1 MLRSGGK
8 MTVTLEK
15 LPNEPIVMATL
26 SGEVTIA
33 EMEDMYAQCAQII
46 KEIGHIYRVTHLD
59 NPTTG
64 FMDILKILQAA
75 GKGMPGSSSD
85 PNVGVIFLGSGS
97 LIQLI
102 TNTMRQ
108 PQFAGVQFPI
118 FQSMEDTLIY
128 IRYDM
133 DKRRTKEMNKQAE
146 ESKST
151 PPQ

>member
-1 MLRSGGK
+1 

-15 LPNEPIVMATL
+15 MPNEPIVTATL

-33 EMEDMYAQCAQII
+33 EMEEMYAKCAEII
-46 KEIGHIYRVTHLD
+46 KEVGRIYRITRLD
-59 NPTTG
+59 NTTTG

-75 GKGMPGSSSD
+75 GKGNPGSSSD

-108 PQFAGVQFPI
+108 PQFAGVQLPI
-118 FQSMEDTLIY
+118 FQSMEDTLTY

-133 DKRRTKEMNKQAE
+133 DKRRTKEMSKQVEA
-146 ESKST
+146 SKDT

>member
-1 MLRSGGK
+1 

-15 LPNEPIVMATL
+15 LPDEPIVMATL

-33 EMEDMYAQCAQII
+33 EMETMYAQCAEII
-46 KEIGHIYRVTHLD
+46 KEVGRIYRITRLE
-59 NPTTG
+59 NTTTG

-75 GKGMPGSSSD
+75 GKGSPGSSSD
-85 PNVGVIFLGSGS
+85 PKVGVIFLGSGS

-108 PQFAGVQFPI
+108 PQFAGVQLPI
-118 FQSMEDTLIY
+118 FQSMEDTLTY

-146 ESKST
+146 DAESSS
-151 PPQ
+151 PQLG